1 YGDSEGFVTQRLI
14 DYYTERAKNMVG
26 LVIIEIAN
34 VAPGGRAQPNQLGIH
49 DDKFIPGLRKLADS
63 VKQTGARCFLQLH
76 HGGRHAM
83 PAWNGGVQPVA
94 PSPIPRRGGIMPREL
109 TIAEIDGIIEAFAQG
124 ANRAKKAGFDGVEL
138 HFAHTYLIQQ
148 FLSPLT
154 NSRRDK
160 YGGDFISRA
169 RIALEIT
176 QQARALVG
184 PDYPLSARI
193 CGDEYIKGGISLKEA
208 KSLAVM
214 LEAASVNVLN
224 VTVGYNPSHE
234 EGFFNCLNISSCVPM
249 SRPYGCNAHLAE
261 AIKQKVKI
269 PVIAVGRL
277 DNPEIASD
285 VIAKGKAD
293 FIAIGRAL
301 ISDAAYVSKVYSN
314 KRQEI
319 RKCIACKRCLATL
332 PTETNMRCTVNPEV
346 GMESEYRIKPAG
358 KTKKVLVVGG
368 GPAGMEAARVAA
380 SRGHKVILMDKNSRL
395 GGNLISAAGVS
406 FKHDINFVAEY
417 LGYAIKQAGVE
428 IKLITEATTENVLA
442 LKPDVV
448 ILATGSVP
456 VLPDIPGINRGN
468 VNDAVK
474 VLEGRATIGDNVI
487 VAGGGDVG
495 CEVGV
500 YLAERGK
507 NVTVVEMRDTD
518 WSDTGGLAPEMDS
531 ELRKWLLGDLLPVL
545 PISVIGKVMFSAITE
560 NGMVVEDREG
570 QRRLIHGD
578 SIVIAAGMKSEN
590 KLKEKLE
597 GKVPELY
604 AVGDCIKARKIMDAI
619 AEAAHVAH
627 SI

>member
-1 YGDSEGFVTQRLI
+1 
-14 DYYTERAKNMVG
+14 M
-26 LVIIEIAN
+26 
-34 VAPGGRAQPNQLGIH
+34 
-49 DDKFIPGLRKLADS
+49 
-63 VKQTGARCFLQLH
+63 
-76 HGGRHAM
+76 
-83 PAWNGGVQPVA
+83 
-94 PSPIPRRGGIMPREL
+94 
-109 TIAEIDGIIEAFAQG
+109 
-124 ANRAKKAGFDGVEL
+124 
-138 HFAHTYLIQQ
+138 
-148 FLSPLT
+148 
-154 NSRRDK
+154 
-160 YGGDFISRA
+160 
-169 RIALEIT
+169 
-176 QQARALVG
+176 
-184 PDYPLSARI
+184 
-193 CGDEYIKGGISLKEA
+193 
-208 KSLAVM
+208 
-214 LEAASVNVLN
+214 
-224 VTVGYNPSHE
+224 
-234 EGFFNCLNISSCVPM
+234 
-249 SRPYGCNAHLAE
+249 
-261 AIKQKVKI
+261 
-269 PVIAVGRL
+269 
-277 DNPEIASD
+277 
-285 VIAKGKAD
+285 
-293 FIAIGRAL
+293 
-301 ISDAAYVSKVYSN
+301 
-314 KRQEI
+314 
-319 RKCIACKRCLATL
+319 
-332 PTETNMRCTVNPEV
+332 
-346 GMESEYRIKPAG
+346 
-358 KTKKVLVVGG
+358 
-368 GPAGMEAARVAA
+368 
-380 SRGHKVILMDKNSRL
+380 
-395 GGNLISAAGVS
+395 
-406 FKHDINFVAEY
+406 
-417 LGYAIKQAGVE
+417 
-428 IKLITEATTENVLA
+428 A

-604 AVGDCIKARKIMDAI
+604 SVGDCIKARKIMDAI